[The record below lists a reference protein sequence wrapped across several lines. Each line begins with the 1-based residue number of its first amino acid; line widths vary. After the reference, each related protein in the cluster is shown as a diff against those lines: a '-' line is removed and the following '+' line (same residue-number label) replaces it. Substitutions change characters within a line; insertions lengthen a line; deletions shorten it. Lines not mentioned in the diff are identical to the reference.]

1 MKKTIVGIGE
11 ILWDIFPDRK
21 ALGGAPANFAYHC
34 MQLGHEAYAISAI
47 GKDPLGE
54 EVNPLGEE
62 VKREL
67 ASKGLQHILQ
77 EVSYPTGKVLVTLAE
92 TGNGSYDI
100 QENVAWDHISF
111 TQELEQLAHRTD
123 AVCFG
128 SLAQRSE
135 ETASTIHS
143 FLAAMPAESI
153 KVFDINLRLNYYTER
168 LIRDS
173 LEHATMLKLNDE
185 EVSTVAQ
192 LLKLEGSIE
201 AVCRQILEHFTLDSV
216 ILTRGAYGCNI
227 YTAKG
232 SDYHPS
238 REVTVI
244 DTVGAGDSF
253 TAAYVSALLA
263 GRQRPDAIRF
273 ATDVASF
280 VCTQRGA
287 MPALPEEYRRWLSE

>member
-54 EVNPLGEE
+54 EI
-62 VKREL
+62 KKEL
-67 ASKGLQHILQ
+67 ANKGLQHNLQ

-92 TGNGSYDI
+92 TGSGSYDI

-135 ETASTIHS
+135 ETASTIHR

-153 KVFDINLRLNYYTER
+153 KIFDINLRPNYYSEA
-168 LIRDS
+168 LIRSS

-185 EVSTVAQ
+185 EVSTVAL
-192 LLKLEGSIE
+192 LLKLDGSIE
-201 AVCRQILEHFTLDSV
+201 AVCQQVLEFFALDSV

-227 YTAKG
+227 YTAGG
-232 SDYHPS
+232 SNYHPS
-238 REVTVI
+238 KEVSVI

-263 GRQRPDAIRF
+263 GRSRPDAIRF
-273 ATDVASF
+273 STQVAAF

-287 MPALPEEYRRWLSE
+287 MPALPPEYRMWLEE

>member
-54 EVNPLGEE
+54 EV
-62 VKREL
+62 KREL
-67 ASKGLQHILQ
+67 ANKGLQHILQ

-92 TGNGSYDI
+92 TGSGSYDI

-153 KVFDINLRLNYYTER
+153 KVFDINLRLNYYTET

-185 EVSTVAQ
+185 EVSTG
-192 LLKLEGSIE
+192 L
-201 AVCRQILEHFTLDSV
+201 
-216 ILTRGAYGCNI
+216 
-227 YTAKG
+227 
-232 SDYHPS
+232 
-238 REVTVI
+238 
-244 DTVGAGDSF
+244 
-253 TAAYVSALLA
+253 
-263 GRQRPDAIRF
+263 
-273 ATDVASF
+273 
-280 VCTQRGA
+280 
-287 MPALPEEYRRWLSE
+287 

>member
-47 GKDPLGE
+47 GKDPLGA
-54 EVNPLGEE
+54 E
-62 VKREL
+62 VKKEL
-67 ASKGLQHILQ
+67 ANKGLQHILQ

-92 TGNGSYDI
+92 TGSGSYDI

-135 ETASTIHS
+135 ETASTIHR

-153 KVFDINLRLNYYTER
+153 KIFDINLRLNYYSEA
-168 LIRDS
+168 LIRSS

-185 EVSTVAQ
+185 EVSTVAL
-192 LLKLEGSIE
+192 LLKLDGSIE
-201 AVCRQILEHFTLDSV
+201 AVCQQVLELFALDSV

-227 YTAKG
+227 YTAGG
-232 SDYHPS
+232 SNYHPS
-238 REVTVI
+238 KEVSVI

-263 GRQRPDAIRF
+263 GRSRPDAIRF
-273 ATDVASF
+273 STQVAAF

-287 MPALPEEYRRWLSE
+287 MPALPPEYRMWLEE

>member
-54 EVNPLGEE
+54 EV
-62 VKREL
+62 KREL
-67 ASKGLQHILQ
+67 ANKGLQHILQ

-92 TGNGSYDI
+92 TGSGSYDI
-100 QENVAWDHISF
+100 QEDVAWDHISF

-143 FLAAMPAESI
+143 FLAAMSAESI
-153 KVFDINLRLNYYTER
+153 KVFDINLRLNYYTEA

-192 LLKLEGSIE
+192 LLKFEGSIE

>member
-34 MQLGHEAYAISAI
+34 MQLGHEAYAVSAI

-54 EVNPLGEE
+54 EV
-62 VKREL
+62 KREL
-67 ASKGLQHILQ
+67 ANKGLQHILQ
-77 EVSYPTGKVLVTLAE
+77 EVSFPTGKVLVTLAE
-92 TGNGSYDI
+92 TGSGSYDI

-111 TQELEQLAHRTD
+111 TQELEQL
-123 AVCFG
+123 
-128 SLAQRSE
+128 SQRSE
-135 ETASTIHS
+135 ETASTIHR

-153 KVFDINLRLNYYTER
+153 KVFDINLRLNYYSEA
-168 LIRDS
+168 LIRSS

-185 EVSTVAQ
+185 EVSTVAL
-192 LLKLEGSIE
+192 LLKLDGSIE
-201 AVCRQILEHFTLDSV
+201 AVCHQVLELFALDSV

-227 YTAKG
+227 YTAGG
-232 SDYHPS
+232 SNYHPS
-238 REVTVI
+238 KEVSVI
-244 DTVGAGDSF
+244 DTVGAGDPF

-263 GRQRPDAIRF
+263 GRSRPDAIRF
-273 ATDVASF
+273 STQVAAF

-287 MPALPEEYRRWLSE
+287 MPALPPEYRMWLEE

>member
-47 GKDPLGE
+47 GKDPLGA
-54 EVNPLGEE
+54 E
-62 VKREL
+62 VKKEL
-67 ASKGLQHILQ
+67 ANKGLQHNLQ

-92 TGNGSYDI
+92 TGSGSYDI

-135 ETASTIHS
+135 ETASTIHR

-153 KVFDINLRLNYYTER
+153 KIFDINLRLNYYSEA
-168 LIRDS
+168 LIRSS

-185 EVSTVAQ
+185 EVSTVAL
-192 LLKLEGSIE
+192 LLKLDGSIE
-201 AVCRQILEHFTLDSV
+201 AVCQQVLELFALDSV

-227 YTAKG
+227 YTAGG
-232 SDYHPS
+232 SNYHPS
-238 REVTVI
+238 KEVSVI

-263 GRQRPDAIRF
+263 GRSRPDAIRF
-273 ATDVASF
+273 STQVAAF

-287 MPALPEEYRRWLSE
+287 MPALPPEYRMWLEE

>member
-54 EVNPLGEE
+54 EI
-62 VKREL
+62 KKEL
-67 ASKGLQHILQ
+67 ANKGLQHNLQ

-92 TGNGSYDI
+92 TGSGSYDI

-135 ETASTIHS
+135 ETASTIHR

-153 KVFDINLRLNYYTER
+153 KIFDINLRLNYYSEA
-168 LIRDS
+168 LIRSS

-185 EVSTVAQ
+185 EVSTVAL
-192 LLKLEGSIE
+192 LLKLDGSIE
-201 AVCRQILEHFTLDSV
+201 AVCHQVLELFALDSV

-227 YTAKG
+227 YTAG
-232 SDYHPS
+232 GRNYHPS
-238 REVTVI
+238 KEVSVI

-263 GRQRPDAIRF
+263 GRSRPDAIRF
-273 ATDVASF
+273 STQVAAF

-287 MPALPEEYRRWLSE
+287 MPALPPEYRMWLEE

>member
-54 EVNPLGEE
+54 EI
-62 VKREL
+62 KREL
-67 ASKGLQHILQ
+67 ANKGLQHNLQ

-92 TGNGSYDI
+92 TGSGSYDI

-135 ETASTIHS
+135 ETASTIHR

-153 KVFDINLRLNYYTER
+153 KIFDINLRLNYYSEA
-168 LIRDS
+168 LIRSS

-185 EVSTVAQ
+185 EVSTVAL
-192 LLKLEGSIE
+192 LLKLDGSIE
-201 AVCRQILEHFTLDSV
+201 AVCQQVLELFALDSV

-227 YTAKG
+227 YTAGG
-232 SDYHPS
+232 SNYHPS
-238 REVTVI
+238 KEVSVI

-263 GRQRPDAIRF
+263 GRSRPDAIRF
-273 ATDVASF
+273 STQVAAF

-287 MPALPEEYRRWLSE
+287 MPALPPEYRMWLEE